1 MAADFDRCQVL
12 GGARTDSRASILR
25 ASRSTCGLC
34 CGSDECLSGVI
45 LTGYEADFAAQWGR
59 KARDLLER
67 FGRIFGV
74 RVSRKSSAVHRWDL
88 EGRDG
93 GMTTAG
99 VGGPITGK
107 GAHLL
112 IVDDPIKNDEEAR
125 SSSHRQKQWDW
136 WQSTACTRL
145 RPRG

>member
-1 MAADFDRCQVL
+1 MTRF
-12 GGARTDSRASILR
+12 SIGPI
-25 ASRSTCGLC
+25 AP
-34 CGSDECLSGVI
+34 
-45 LTGYEADFAAQWGR
+45 LTR
-59 KARDLLER
+59 L
-67 FGRIFGV
+67 FGV
-74 RVSRKSSAVHRWDL
+74 QVSRRSSAVHRWDL
-88 EGRDG
+88 QGRDG

-136 WQSTACTRL
+136 WQSTASTRL
-145 RPRG
+145 RPGGLALVIQTRWHRDDLAGRILRE